1 MSRPKIA
8 LVGYRLNKGGAERVM
23 ANLSNYFHANGI
35 EVHNIIVLD
44 DVEYPHSGEVFNL
57 GKLKNKHNGIFNK
70 IKRLVVLKKYL
81 NKHDFDFI
89 IDFRFRIKPIQEL
102 LISKCV
108 YNTETIFTVHSS
120 KIDSYMP
127 NLSPLTRLMY
137 GYAFQNVAITKTM
150 QQLIQNKHHLDNV
163 STIYNSIDIDDIVI
177 KSQDTIELDFEYIIG
192 VGQYDTNVK
201 QFDKLI
207 EAYAKSK
214 LPKQGIA
221 LVILGEGKLK
231 ENLKSIAKSFNVE
244 SLVHF
249 LGFKNNPFKYIKN
262 AKFFVLSSEL
272 EGLPMVLLESLACKT
287 PVVSFN
293 CPTGPEEVISHGENG
308 LLIEHQN
315 IEALTEGIN
324 TMMYDSKLYDTC
336 KMNTFITAQKFSI
349 ETIGKQ
355 WLDLMKYKN

>member
-1 MSRPKIA
+1 MSQPKIA
-8 LVGYRLNKGGAERVM
+8 LVGYRLNRGGAERVM
-23 ANLSNYFHANGI
+23 ANLSNFFHANNF

-44 DVEYPHSGEVFNL
+44 DVEYPHSGVVFNL
-57 GKLKNKHNGIFNK
+57 GKLKNKQNGVFNK
-70 IKRLVVLKKYL
+70 IKRLMAIKKYL
-81 NKHDFDFI
+81 GKHDFDFI

-102 LISKCV
+102 LISRWV
-108 YNTETIFTVHSS
+108 YNTDTIFTIHSS

-127 NLSPLTRLMY
+127 NFSPLTRLMY
-137 GYAFQNVAITKTM
+137 GKAFQNVAITKTM
-150 QQLIQNKHHLDNV
+150 QQLIKGKHHLKNV
-163 STIYNSIDIDDIVI
+163 STIYNSIDIDNIVA
-177 KSQDTIELDFEYIIG
+177 KSQEEVELEFEYIIG

-207 EAYAKSK
+207 EAYSKSK

-231 ENLKSIAKSFNVE
+231 EYLQSVAKSFNIE
-244 SLVHF
+244 DLVCF
-249 LGFKNNPFKYIKN
+249 LGFKNNPFKYIKH

-272 EGLPMVLLESLACKT
+272 EGLPMVILESLACNT

-293 CPTGPEEVISHGENG
+293 CPTGPEEVIVHGENG

-324 TMMYDSKLYDTC
+324 TMMFDYELFMHC
-336 KMNTFITAQKFSI
+336 KTNAYKTAQKFSL

-355 WLDLMKYKN
+355 WLNLMNSKK